1 MARGADLAKNDEFEA
16 AERAFSTAAT
26 LFRAAVDDV
35 DSLLA
40 NAAPGGRG
48 ERGAGGATT
57 ASGNSTSNPGRGT
70 AAPAPAPTPADKPA
84 ETAPRGNADPPP
96 PVEPIPRP
104 PKNDPPKVTPIP
116 VRPTVQSAL
125 EAYERAL
132 SRRDENALRAVYPS
146 VPRDVIDSWSKKDS
160 GVKYA
165 STQIIQTRDEFENP
179 TRVRFE
185 CTFFYNFITNAG
197 SPKTIK
203 ESRVVTLEK
212 RGDNWDVVE
221 SRKR

>member
-1 MARGADLAKNDEFEA
+1 M
-16 AERAFSTAAT
+16 
-26 LFRAAVDDV
+26 
-35 DSLLA
+35 
-40 NAAPGGRG
+40 
-48 ERGAGGATT
+48 
-57 ASGNSTSNPGRGT
+57 
-70 AAPAPAPTPADKPA
+70 
-84 ETAPRGNADPPP
+84 
-96 PVEPIPRP
+96 
-104 PKNDPPKVTPIP
+104 
-116 VRPTVQSAL
+116 RPTVQSAL

-160 GVKYA
+160 GVEYS

-179 TRVRFE
+179 ARVRFE

-203 ESRVVTLEK
+203 ESRVVALEK